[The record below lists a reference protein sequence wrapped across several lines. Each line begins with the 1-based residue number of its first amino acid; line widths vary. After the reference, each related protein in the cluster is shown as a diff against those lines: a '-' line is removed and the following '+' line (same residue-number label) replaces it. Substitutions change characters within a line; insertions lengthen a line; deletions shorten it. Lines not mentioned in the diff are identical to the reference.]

1 MFLHHSADFFKVV
14 MSSLN
19 INTATFEEL
28 LALKD
33 IGKARVNAIL
43 QERSRKKTITL
54 TDLTSLPELTAPV
67 IQALLESG
75 KINFE
80 PISPVSDA
88 GEHEKEMQEYIRG
101 LQEKVRN
108 KDKQISEYQTSQ
120 DKQSLDVNKQIE
132 QIEERHKQEILQT
145 RKEFEN
151 KLDQMQSKFQ
161 FDIQSEIEMRQE
173 KEIYW
178 SRREKDLLIQMEM
191 DKKINPLAPD
201 SV

>member
-1 MFLHHSADFFKVV
+1 
-14 MSSLN
+14 
-19 INTATFEEL
+19 
-28 LALKD
+28 
-33 IGKARVNAIL
+33 
-43 QERSRKKTITL
+43 
-54 TDLTSLPELTAPV
+54 
-67 IQALLESG
+67 
-75 KINFE
+75 
-80 PISPVSDA
+80 
-88 GEHEKEMQEYIRG
+88 MQEYIRG

-173 KEIYW
+173 KEMYW

-191 DKKINPLAPD
+191 DKKINLLALD